1 VRSKLFEN
9 LGKQKVLRSY
19 FHPKTRKSGA
29 LWGPRYSQAEESAC
43 SFTDLRMTNRSGG
56 EGEYP
61 TPVFEIESAEMG
73 CDEIMPKTFGG
84 IFSMLNI

>member
-1 VRSKLFEN
+1 
-9 LGKQKVLRSY
+9 
-19 FHPKTRKSGA
+19 
-29 LWGPRYSQAEESAC
+29 
-43 SFTDLRMTNRSGG
+43 MTNRSGG

-61 TPVFEIESAEMG
+61 TPVFEIKSAEMG